1 MNEMPLN
8 LASEGCTE
16 ACQTQ
21 GARLRGD
28 ASAQRAGVLRSR
40 ARGSGGQQTRR
51 WQQVGPHTR
60 ELGTAAGV
68 KQPFKHDGVPRGA
81 VRGAKENETGQRSR
95 EGSMRV
101 VEPSAAFDDGL
112 ALAHRAC
119 WPRSS
124 ALAPAEFPGALSTCH
139 VSHSGF
145 ILLVWSRGSDTSS
158 TSETIPQGFSAAP
171 VRSLRLLG
179 GQKPALILKDFWP
192 Y

>member
-28 ASAQRAGVLRSR
+28 ASAQRAGASRSR

-51 WQQVGPHTR
+51 RQQVGPHTR

-81 VRGAKENETGQRSR
+81 VRGAEENETGQRWKK
-95 EGSMRV
+95 
-101 VEPSAAFDDGL
+101 D
-112 ALAHRAC
+112 H
-119 WPRSS
+119 
-124 ALAPAEFPGALSTCH
+124 
-139 VSHSGF
+139 
-145 ILLVWSRGSDTSS
+145 
-158 TSETIPQGFSAAP
+158 
-171 VRSLRLLG
+171 LR
-179 GQKPALILKDFWP
+179 
-192 Y
+192 